1 MKRSECLKQL
11 FAQMPD
17 DVIVVGNVGD
27 TATAMLAHRPSDAN
41 IYSVNLGSCSAIG
54 FGLALG
60 LPHRRIVVLD
70 GDGNLLLNLAVL
82 ADIAKEAPANLAI
95 VVQDNEVYGSAGNVP
110 SATAGP
116 ADLAAVAKSAG
127 INNTRT
133 IRDLEAFEASVG
145 DILKAPGPIFVV
157 AKIEKEIERPLNP
170 VTYNP
175 VENKFKFV
183 RYIEATEGVRIIPQ
197 TQGSRVIL

>member
-1 MKRSECLKQL
+1 MKRSECLKLL
-11 FAQMPD
+11 FSKMPD

-27 TATAMLAHRPSDAN
+27 TATAMLTYRPSDAN
-41 IYSVNLGSCSAIG
+41 VYSVNLGSCSALG

-82 ADIAKEAPANLAI
+82 ADIAKEAPENLAI
-95 VVQDNEVYGSAGNVP
+95 IVQDNEVYGAAGNLP

-116 ADLAAVAKSAG
+116 ANLADLAKSAG
-127 INNTRT
+127 IRSTKT
-133 IRDLEAFEASVG
+133 VRDLLGFEASID
-145 DILKAPGPIFVV
+145 DILNAPGPLVLV
-157 AKIEKEIERPLNP
+157 AKIEKQIERPESP

-183 RYIEATEGVRIIPQ
+183 RYIETTEGIRIIPQ
-197 TQGSRVIL
+197 THGSKVIL

>member
-1 MKRSECLKQL
+1 MKRSECLKLL
-11 FAQMPD
+11 FSKMPD

-27 TATAMLAHRPSDAN
+27 TATAMLTYRPSDAN
-41 IYSVNLGSCSAIG
+41 VYSVNLGSCSALG

-82 ADIAKEAPANLAI
+82 ADIAKEAPENLAI
-95 VVQDNEVYGSAGNVP
+95 IVQDNEVYGAAGNLP

-116 ADLAAVAKSAG
+116 ANLTDLAKSAG
-127 INNTRT
+127 IRSTKT
-133 IRDLEAFEASVG
+133 VRDLLEFEASIA
-145 DILKAPGPIFVV
+145 DILNAPGPLVLV
-157 AKIEKEIERPLNP
+157 TKIEKQIERPESP

-183 RYIEATEGVRIIPQ
+183 RYIETTEGIRIIPQ
-197 TQGSRVIL
+197 THGSKVIL

>member
-1 MKRSECLKQL
+1 
-11 FAQMPD
+11 MPD
-17 DVIVVGNVGD
+17 DVIVVGSVGD
-27 TATAMLAHRPSDAN
+27 TATAMLTYRPSDAN
-41 IYSVNLGSCSAIG
+41 VYSVNLGSCSALG

-82 ADIAKEAPANLAI
+82 ADIAKEAPPNLAI
-95 VVQDNEVYGSAGNVP
+95 IVQDNEVYGSAGNLP

-116 ADLAAVAKSAG
+116 ADLAGIASSAG
-127 INNTRT
+127 IKNTRT
-133 IRDLEAFEASVG
+133 LRDLNTFASSIEDV
-145 DILKAPGPIFVV
+145 LTAPGPLFIV
-157 AKIEKEIERPLNP
+157 AKIEKEVERPQTP

-183 RYIEATEGVRIIPQ
+183 RYIETTEGVRIIPQ
-197 TQGSRVIL
+197 THGSRVIF

>member
-1 MKRSECLKQL
+1 MKRAECLKRL
-11 FAQMPD
+11 FSKLPD

-27 TATAMLAHRPSDAN
+27 TATVMLAQRPSDAN

-82 ADIAKEAPANLAI
+82 ADIAKERPANLAI
-95 VVQDNEVYGSAGNVP
+95 IVQDNEVYGSAGNLP

-116 ADLAAVAKSAG
+116 ADLAAVAKSVG
-127 INNTRT
+127 ISAART
-133 IRDLEAFEASVG
+133 IRDLGAFEDAV
-145 DILKAPGPIFVV
+145 DDVLKAPGPLLVV
-157 AKIEKEIERPLNP
+157 AKIEKEIDRPVNP

>member
-1 MKRSECLKQL
+1 MKRSECLKLL
-11 FAQMPD
+11 FSKMAD

-27 TATAMLAHRPSDAN
+27 TATAMLTYRPSDAN
-41 IYSVNLGSCSAIG
+41 VYSVNLGSCSALG

-82 ADIAKEAPANLAI
+82 ADIAKEAPKNLAI
-95 VVQDNEVYGSAGNVP
+95 IVQDNEVYGAAGNLP

-116 ADLAAVAKSAG
+116 ASLADLAKSAG
-127 INNTRT
+127 IRNTKT
-133 IRDLEAFEASVG
+133 IRDLVEFEASVD
-145 DILKAPGPIFVV
+145 DILKSPGPLVIV
-157 AKIEKEIERPLNP
+157 AKIETESVRPESP
-170 VTYNP
+170 ITYNP

-183 RYIEATEGVRIIPQ
+183 RYIEKTEGVRIIPQ
-197 TQGSRVIL
+197 THGSKVLL

>member
-1 MKRSECLKQL
+1 MRRSDCLKLL
-11 FAQMPD
+11 FSKMPD

-27 TATAMLAHRPSDAN
+27 TATAMLTYRPSDAN
-41 IYSVNLGSCSAIG
+41 VYSVNLGSCSALG

-82 ADIAKEAPANLAI
+82 ADIAKEAPENLAI
-95 VVQDNEVYGSAGNVP
+95 IVQDNEVYGAAGNLP

-116 ADLAAVAKSAG
+116 ANLADLAKSAG
-127 INNTRT
+127 IRSTKT
-133 IRDLEAFEASVG
+133 IRDLVEFEDSVD
-145 DILKAPGPIFVV
+145 DILNAPGPLVLI
-157 AKIEKEIERPLNP
+157 AKIEKQTERPESP
-170 VTYNP
+170 ATYNP

-183 RYIEATEGVRIIPQ
+183 RYIETTEGIRIIPQ
-197 TQGSRVIL
+197 THGSKVIL

>member
-1 MKRSECLKQL
+1 MKRSDCLKQL
-11 FAQMPD
+11 FAKMPD
-17 DVIVVGNVGD
+17 DVIVVGSVGD
-27 TATAMLAHRPSDAN
+27 TATAMLTYRPSDAN
-41 IYSVNLGSCSAIG
+41 VYSVNLGSCSALG

-82 ADIAKEAPANLAI
+82 ADIAKESPPNLAI
-95 VVQDNEVYGSAGNVP
+95 IVQDNEVYGSAGNLP

-116 ADLAAVAKSAG
+116 ADLAGIASSAG
-127 INNTRT
+127 IKNTRT
-133 IRDLEAFEASVG
+133 LRDLNTFASSIE
-145 DILKAPGPIFVV
+145 DILKAPGPLFVV
-157 AKIEKEIERPLNP
+157 AKIEKEVERPQTP

-183 RYIEATEGVRIIPQ
+183 RYIETTEGVRIIPQ
-197 TQGSRVIL
+197 THGSRVIF

>member
-11 FAQMPD
+11 FSKMAD

-27 TATAMLAHRPSDAN
+27 TATGMVAYRPSDAN

-95 VVQDNEVYGSAGNVP
+95 IVQDNEVYGSAGNLP

-133 IRDLEAFEASVG
+133 IRDLGAFEASVD
-145 DILKAPGPIFVV
+145 DILKAPGPVFVV

>member
-1 MKRSECLKQL
+1 MKRAECLKRL
-11 FAQMPD
+11 FSKMPD

-27 TATAMLAHRPSDAN
+27 TATVMLAQRPSDAN

-82 ADIAKEAPANLAI
+82 ADIAKERPANLAI
-95 VVQDNEVYGSAGNVP
+95 IVQDNEVYGSAGNLP

-116 ADLAAVAKSAG
+116 ADLAAVAKSVG
-127 INNTRT
+127 ISAART
-133 IRDLEAFEASVG
+133 IRNLGAFEDAV
-145 DILKAPGPIFVV
+145 DDVLKAPGPLLVV
-157 AKIEKEIERPLNP
+157 AKIEKEIDRPVNP

>member
-1 MKRSECLKQL
+1 MKRAECLKRL
-11 FAQMPD
+11 FSKMPD

-27 TATAMLAHRPSDAN
+27 TATVMLAQRPSDAN

-82 ADIAKEAPANLAI
+82 ADIAKERPANLAI
-95 VVQDNEVYGSAGNVP
+95 VVQDNEVYGSAGNLP

-116 ADLAAVAKSAG
+116 ADLAAVAKSVG
-127 INNTRT
+127 ISAART
-133 IRDLEAFEASVG
+133 IRDLGAFEDAV
-145 DILKAPGPIFVV
+145 DDVLKAPGPLLVV
-157 AKIEKEIERPLNP
+157 AKIEKEIDRPVNP